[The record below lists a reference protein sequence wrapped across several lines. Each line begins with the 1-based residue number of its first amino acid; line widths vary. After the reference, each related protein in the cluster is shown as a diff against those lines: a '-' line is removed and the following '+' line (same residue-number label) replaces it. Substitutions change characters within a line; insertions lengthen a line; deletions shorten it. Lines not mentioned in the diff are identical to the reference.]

1 MKHILVDL
9 NFQFC
14 FPFESHL
21 VLASQNEQ
29 DKGEFIDANFDIMS
43 ESEPEV
49 YDDILEKF
57 SSFPKGKKLKI
68 ISLEETLINM
78 TLYTHFC
85 SQDVKNEAPRV
96 REELNLN
103 QIKE

>member
-9 NFQFC
+9 DSQFC
-14 FPFESHL
+14 FPFESKL
-21 VLASQNEQ
+21 VLPSQNEETI
-29 DKGEFIDANFDIMS
+29 DEFIEANLEIMS
-43 ESEPEV
+43 DLEAVV
-49 YDDILEKF
+49 YEQILEKF
-57 SSFPKGKKLKI
+57 SKFPEGKELKI
-68 ISLEETLINM
+68 ISLEQTLINM

-85 SQDVKNEAPRV
+85 SQDVKDEVPRV